1 MKARMVA
8 AAGLLVALKGGP
20 LESLETAGPLR
31 DNAQLQGRSGHM
43 LIKRCAIDGSGR
55 KTFDVDKNKGS

>member
-1 MKARMVA
+1 MVA

-31 DNAQLQGRSGHM
+31 DNAQLQGLSGPIH
-43 LIKRCAIDGSGR
+43 IKRRARVGSGVR
-55 KTFDVDKNKGS
+55 ILEEDNNKGS